1 MPVGGIFVI
10 RLSERYVAHD
20 LDPLFFGWKIGSGTD
35 FRLQRSV
42 MLATVSKTAAS
53 GPDWEDWL
61 IRRAAITDDNVALLL
76 DCEEQPDAFVCAFEA
91 SADAHGGLPDM
102 PREQLVRACLSVTR
116 GVIALATAHLPFR
129 FTAGQVMHD
138 RDRASVLGLFSPE
151 VPQRRVN
158 DPDLAREVTKF
169 VAAAIEWQL
178 AARASDLDEFSRQ
191 QWRVALA
198 RLVDPAVTSTIAA
211 VESALLAMLQDRA
224 LFAAPAGTA
233 GPSTSAASASGIDAR
248 SVQETAATV
257 RVPVDRMRLAERMAM
272 GGDGPSSAAAPAN
285 EPAASAPRRVF
296 PTPEVE
302 IDTSVAGRRVEPE
315 AGDDAPVSGETQYR
329 TSSGRLLIDDFAAPP
344 PLEEAQEWEED
355 RRPKSARVRWI
366 GAGVAA
372 IALAVIAV
380 GLLIHHSMTTSPAT
394 GALLHPTASA
404 THPHKTAKTAPSGG
418 KGVGGKAP
426 AGSVHSAG
434 APSSHRH
441 SAGHASQPS
450 GSVPTVT
457 GQGSVQAF
465 ARLLRAGVALT
476 AIRVH
481 TVPGGTAGTVVSER
495 RAAGVVTLTV
505 SVPKGDALLPDL
517 IGDSRAQ
524 AIQKLL
530 AQGFGYLYYLKSH
543 TGAPGLVYAQQPDP
557 LAVIPSGTKV
567 TIDVSAHY

>member
-1 MPVGGIFVI
+1 VPVGGIFVI

-61 IRRAAITDDNVALLL
+61 IRRAAIADEHVALLL

-151 VPQRRVN
+151 VPQRRVS

-178 AARASDLDEFSRQ
+178 AARASDLDEFSRR

-198 RLVDPAVTSTIAA
+198 RLVDPAVTPTVAA

-233 GPSTSAASASGIDAR
+233 GSSTSAAQASEVDAR
-248 SVQETAATV
+248 SMQETAATV
-257 RVPVDRMRLAERMAM
+257 RVPVDRIRLAERMAM
-272 GGDGPSSAAAPAN
+272 AGDGTSSAAPAS
-285 EPAASAPRRVF
+285 EPAAPATRRVF
-296 PTPEVE
+296 PTSEVE
-302 IDTSVAGRRVEPE
+302 IDTPVAGRRVEPE
-315 AGDDAPVSGETQYR
+315 AGDEATASGGIQYR

-344 PLEEAQEWEED
+344 PLEEAEEWEED
-355 RRPKSARVRWI
+355 RRPSSARVRWI
-366 GAGVAA
+366 GAGVAV

-380 GLLIHHSMTTSPAT
+380 GLLVHRAATTSPGT

-404 THPHKTAKTAPSGG
+404 THAHKTAKTAPSGG
-418 KGVGGKAP
+418 KG
-426 AGSVHSAG
+426 AGSAQSGG
-434 APSSHRH
+434 APSSHSH
-441 SAGHASQPS
+441 SAGHASQLS

-457 GQGSVQAF
+457 GQGSAQAF
-465 ARLLRAGVALT
+465 ARLLRGGVAPT
-476 AIRVH
+476 AIHVH

-524 AIQKLL
+524 AIEKLL